1 MEMKGV
7 EWRWG
12 ENYGPSILKG
22 CSDNDF
28 GKYF

>member
-7 EWRWG
+7 EWGLG
-12 ENYGPSILKG
+12 ENYGTFILKG